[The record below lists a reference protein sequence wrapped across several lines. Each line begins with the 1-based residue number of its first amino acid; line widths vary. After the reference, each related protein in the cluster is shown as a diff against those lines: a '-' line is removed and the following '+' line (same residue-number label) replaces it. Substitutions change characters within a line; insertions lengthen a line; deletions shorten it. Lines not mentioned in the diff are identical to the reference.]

1 MNMKEN
7 VKIFLIALILGMAV
21 AFFLSFKFKD
31 QVAFAINPKVTYFYV
46 GTYNN
51 VDDANTKAHNYTN
64 SFVYENS
71 GLYQVVIG
79 VYQDK
84 QVIDLMSSYFHDKNI
99 TFYQEEMKVDSSF
112 LNEITNY
119 EYLIKSSEV
128 SYYETINHSLLNL
141 FHEYLSQNS

>member
-1 MNMKEN
+1 MKEN
-7 VKIFLIALILGMAV
+7 VKIFLIALVLGMVV
-21 AFFLSFKFKD
+21 AFFLSYKFQD
-31 QVAFAINPKVTYFYV
+31 SVAFAINPKVTYFYV

-51 VDDANTKAHNYTN
+51 VDDASIKARNYTN

-99 TFYQEEMKVDSSF
+99 TFYQAEMKVDSSF
-112 LNEITNY
+112 LSEISNY
-119 EYLIKSSEV
+119 ELIIKSSDDT
-128 SYYETINHSLLNL
+128 YYESVNASLLN
-141 FHEYLSQNS
+141 FFREYMNQNNE